1 VIAHYIEIGG
11 LIEGQTEKHGVG
23 ILPLFGGAARKEIP
37 GMFGDIVFMAPSSKD
52 DTKRS
57 FYINPVGVYGPS
69 CLSAPGTR
77 EIDADVGKLHE
88 EFRKSGKSAQSSTR
102 PSRK

>member
-1 VIAHYIEIGG
+1 MDV
-11 LIEGQTEKHGVG
+11 V
-23 ILPLFGGAARKEIP
+23 PLFAGAARKEIP

-52 DTKRS
+52 PAQRS

-77 EIDADVGKLHE
+77 EIDADVGLLHE
-88 EFRKSGKSAQSSTR
+88 EFKKASPAVKSSAPKPSAPKPSASKSSVSDQRK
-102 PSRK
+102 